1 MEKNKKNLKVL
12 SILILALAVYSLI
25 RIVLSVFS
33 IDLNPEDLTDGASS
47 SLLLVGQ
54 IFVCVVSLL
63 LLLPQIFVG
72 IKGIKVSNNP
82 DSSKSKAHIV
92 WAVILT
98 VLSFIGILSPVSELI
113 QGGDVLNNVLA
124 AADLAVDAIMYIE
137 YVNYA
142 KKVMKAA

>member
-33 IDLNPEDLTDGASS
+33 IDLNPEDLTDGASAT
-47 SLLLVGQ
+47 LLLVGQ
-54 IFVCVVSLL
+54 IFVCVVSFILL
-63 LLLPQIFVG
+63 IPQIFVG

-82 DSSKSKAHIV
+82 DSSKAHIV

-98 VLSFIGILSPVSELI
+98 VLSVIGILSPASELI
-113 QGGDVLNNVLA
+113 KGVAVLDNL
-124 AADLAVDAIMYIE
+124 LAVADMVLDAIIYIE
-137 YVNYA
+137 YISYA
-142 KKVMKAA
+142 KKLVKAA

>member
-33 IDLNPEDLTDGASS
+33 IDLNPEDLTDGASAT
-47 SLLLVGQ
+47 LLLIGQ
-54 IFVCVVSLL
+54 IFVCVVSFILL
-63 LLLPQIFVG
+63 IPQIFVG

-82 DSSKSKAHIV
+82 DSSKAHIV

-98 VLSFIGILSPVSELI
+98 VLSVIGILSPASELI
-113 QGGDVLNNVLA
+113 KGVAVLDNL
-124 AADLAVDAIMYIE
+124 LAVVDMVLDAIIYIE
-137 YVNYA
+137 YINFA
-142 KKVMKAA
+142 NKVMKAA

>member
-33 IDLNPEDLTDGASS
+33 IDLNPEDLTDGASAT
-47 SLLLVGQ
+47 LLLIGQ
-54 IFVCVVSLL
+54 IFVCVVSFILL
-63 LLLPQIFVG
+63 IPQIFVG

-82 DSSKSKAHIV
+82 DSSKAHIV

-98 VLSFIGILSPVSELI
+98 VLSVIGILSPASELI
-113 QGGDVLNNVLA
+113 KGVAVLDNL
-124 AADLAVDAIMYIE
+124 LAVADMVLDAIIYIE
-137 YVNYA
+137 YINYA
-142 KKVMKAA
+142 KKLVKAA